1 MKAVALKRIK
11 SNSDFKIGMKS
22 AGPIFMGYF
31 PIAVTF
37 GLIIKSAGLPGYMA
51 LIMSMSNFTGA
62 TQFISATML
71 LSGASLWNI
80 LLTTFM
86 INARYF
92 LMSLCVANK
101 LPKGI
106 STRLKGI
113 LAFGITD
120 EVFVLA
126 MTKEEPNINFILG
139 SQLIS
144 WLGWVGGTLVG
155 IVAADFLPDSILAS
169 TGIAIYIM
177 FLGLILP
184 AVKNSKE
191 IAVITLLGMLISS
204 IFFYI
209 PILKD
214 LVGNWRV
221 IIAIILTAAIGAL
234 IFPVKE
240 DENGN

>member
-11 SNSDFKIGMKS
+11 TNNDFKIGMKS
-22 AGPIFMGYF
+22 AAPIFMGYF

-37 GLIIKSAGLPGYMA
+37 GLIVKSAGLPGYMA
-51 LIMSMSNFTGA
+51 LFMSMTNFTGA
-62 TQFISATML
+62 TQFISTNMFISGVS
-71 LSGASLWNI
+71 LSNI

-101 LPKGI
+101 LPTGI
-106 STRLKGI
+106 SKRLKGI

-120 EVFVLA
+120 EVFVLS
-126 MTKEEPNINFILG
+126 MTRDDMNLSFILG
-139 SQLIS
+139 SQLMS
-144 WLGWVGGTLVG
+144 WLGWTSGTLVG
-155 IVAADFLPDSILAS
+155 IVAADFLPASVLAS

-184 AVKNSKE
+184 AVKSSKK
-191 IAVITLLGMLISS
+191 IAAVTLLGITISS
-204 IFFYI
+204 IFFYL
-209 PILKD
+209 PALKNFI
-214 LVGNWRV
+214 GNWRV
-221 IIAIILTAAIGAL
+221 IITIILTATAGAL

-240 DENGN
+240 EKDGI

>member
-1 MKAVALKRIK
+1 VKAVALKRLR
-11 SNSDFKIGMKS
+11 SNNDFKIGMKS
-22 AGPIFMGYF
+22 AAPIFMGYF

-51 LIMSMSNFTGA
+51 VLMSMTNFTGA
-62 TQFISATML
+62 TQFISTTML
-71 LSGASLWNI
+71 LSKASLWNI

-101 LPKGI
+101 LSRGI
-106 STRLKGI
+106 STKLKGI

-126 MTKEEPNINFILG
+126 MTKEETNVNFMLG
-139 SQLIS
+139 SQLMS

-155 IVAADFLPDSILAS
+155 IVAADFLPGSILAS

-191 IAVITLLGMLISS
+191 IAVVTLLGILISS
-204 IFFYI
+204 IFFYT
-209 PILKD
+209 PLLKNF
-214 LVGNWRV
+214 VGNWRV
-221 IIAIILTAAIGAL
+221 IISIILTSAIGAL
-234 IFPVKE
+234 LFPVKE
-240 DENGN
+240 DEDGN

>member
-1 MKAVALKRIK
+1 MKAMALNKLK

-37 GLIIKSAGLPGYMA
+37 GLIVKSAGLPGYMA
-51 LIMSMSNFTGA
+51 LFMSITNFTGA
-62 TQFISATML
+62 TQFISLNML
-71 LSGASLWNI
+71 LSGVSLWSI

-101 LPKGI
+101 LPSGLSK
-106 STRLKGI
+106 RVKGI
-113 LAFGITD
+113 LAFGLTD

-126 MTKEEPNINFILG
+126 MTKKNMNLNFVLG
-139 SQLIS
+139 SQLVS
-144 WLGWVGGTLVG
+144 WLGWTSGTLVG
-155 IVAADFLPDSILAS
+155 IVAADFLPESISAS

-184 AVKNSKE
+184 AIKNSKE
-191 IAVITLLGMLISS
+191 IAVVTSIGIIISS

-209 PILKD
+209 PQLKN

-221 IIAIILTAAIGAL
+221 IITIVITAALGAL

-240 DENGN
+240 EEDGN

>member
-1 MKAVALKRIK
+1 MKALALKKIR
-11 SNSDFKIGMKS
+11 SNSDFKIGIKS

-37 GLIIKSAGLPGYMA
+37 GLIIKSANLPGYMA
-51 LIMSMSNFTGA
+51 LLMSMTNFTGA
-62 TQFISATML
+62 TQFISTTML
-71 LSGASLWNI
+71 LSGASPWNI

-101 LPKGI
+101 LPRGI

-126 MTKEEPNINFILG
+126 MTKKETNINFILG
-139 SQLIS
+139 SQLMS

-155 IVAADFLPDSILAS
+155 IVAADFLPGSILAS

-184 AVKNSKE
+184 AAKDSKE
-191 IAVITLLGMLISS
+191 IAVVTLVGILISS

-209 PILKD
+209 PVLKN

-221 IIAIILTAAIGAL
+221 IIAIILTSAIGAVV
-234 IFPVKE
+234 FPVKE
-240 DENGN
+240 DEDGN